1 MLSKHIK
8 QFGRTALSMGAALTL
23 MLGIISP
30 AMAEEAKTI
39 PVAAR
44 IKNIITVDGL
54 EFKDLNSNGAL
65 DIYEDWR
72 LGAQERAADLL
83 SQMTVREKV
92 SQMQH
97 PTFVPKADGKIPSY
111 LKKWSQDEDVGF
123 LLVRE
128 LPDVKNAAETMNQI
142 QEWCESSRLGIP
154 VVVSMDSVH
163 GCSYVYGATVTPHNL
178 GLAATR
184 DTELVKEL
192 ADIARQEHIAIGTRM
207 TLSPEADIA
216 TEPRWGRVMETFGE
230 DGDLVTEMIVAQI
243 EGFQA
248 GLDGLNNDSILAC
261 IKHFP
266 GAGPQ
271 MEGVDMAP
279 IISSEES
286 LQTHLKP
293 YYAAI
298 KANVASVMPY
308 YSIPMVLDTT
318 AALGSKATL
327 QDLLRR
333 EMGFDG
339 IIQTDWGMIWAIQ
352 QSASLFGNEI
362 SEEEAVIIGV
372 ADAKVDGIG
381 GESIRLIDTI
391 VDLIDKGSIPVEGID
406 ESCMRILK
414 AKFELG
420 VFENPYVDVDYAVS
434 YVGNEKNQALS
445 LRAAQESMTLVKN
458 DGILPLKAEGQ
469 ILVAGLRAGDMD
481 SLTGGWTSAQPGK
494 TMVEAITDQVG
505 DKATIVYEAEDI
517 NRIVELAKES
527 NVAIVAVGEPSYMHT
542 GPWGPDTLELTSS
555 QQEMLEAIKAT
566 GAPIVVVAVMGRPY
580 IMSWCDENTSAILC
594 AYYPGSQGG
603 IAIAQT
609 LFGENNPQG
618 KLPFQMPRNMEQVK
632 AQSSDLAFDIEDPL
646 YDYGF
651 GLSYDTTASAQ

>member
-1 MLSKHIK
+1 MLSNRMKRL
-8 QFGRTALSMGAALTL
+8 GRVLVSIGTALALV
-23 MLGIISP
+23 LGGVP
-30 AMAEEAKTI
+30 AVIAEETKTI
-39 PVAAR
+39 PVAVR
-44 IKNIITVDGL
+44 IKSIITVDGL
-54 EFKDLNSNGAL
+54 EFKDLNGNGTL

-72 LGAQERAADLL
+72 FTAQERAVDLL

-111 LKKWSQDEDVGF
+111 LKKWSQEENVGF

-184 DTELVKEL
+184 DKELVMKL
-192 ADIARQEHIAIGTRM
+192 ADIARQEHIAIGSRM

-230 DGDLVTEMIVAQI
+230 DADLVTEMIVAQI

-248 GLDGLNNDSILAC
+248 GRDGLNTDSIIAC

-279 IISSEES
+279 IISTEES

-298 KANVASVMPY
+298 EANVASVMPY

-327 QDLLRR
+327 QDLLRI

-339 IIQTDWGMIWAIQ
+339 IIQTDWGMIWGIQ

-391 VDLIDKGSIPVEGID
+391 VGLVDQGRIPMKGID

-434 YVGNEKNQALS
+434 YVGNEENQALS

-458 DGILPLKAEGQ
+458 DGILPLTAEGQ

-494 TMVEAITDQVG
+494 TIVEAITDQVG
-505 DKATIVYEAEDI
+505 DKATVVYEAEDI

-527 NVAIVAVGEPSYMHT
+527 NVAIVAVGEPTYMHT
-542 GPWGPDTLELTSS
+542 GPWGPETLELTRS
-555 QQEMLEAIKAT
+555 QQEILEAIKAT
-566 GAPIVVVAVMGRPY
+566 GTPIITVSVMGRPY
-580 IMSWCDENTSAILC
+580 IMTWSDENASAILC

-609 LFGENNPQG
+609 LFGQNNPRG

-632 AQSSDLAFDIEDPL
+632 AQSSDLAFDIDDPL
-646 YDYGF
+646 YDYGY
-651 GLSYDTTASAQ
+651 GLSYDTAASAK